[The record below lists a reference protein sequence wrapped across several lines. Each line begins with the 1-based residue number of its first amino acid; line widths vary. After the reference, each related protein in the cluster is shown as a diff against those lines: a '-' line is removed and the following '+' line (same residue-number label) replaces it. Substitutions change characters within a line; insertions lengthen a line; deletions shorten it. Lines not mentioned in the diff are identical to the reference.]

1 MDLPQEQKSVSE
13 KQREELEE
21 AKKTFKRGPTM
32 IPAIYDPQRREEV
45 MAMIRTD
52 AIFHEI
58 KPEYQTFIGT
68 HSGNFH
74 CDEILA
80 ITMLR
85 TLPEYKNAAVVRT
98 RDIEVLKKCTIVVD
112 VEAEYDP
119 ARNRF
124 DHHQR
129 GFEETMKG
137 YSTKLSSS
145 GLIYK
150 HFGREVLR
158 RIFNRKSQESSTSSM
173 HIVPTLDDD
182 VIDKLYEKV
191 YRDFMEH
198 IDGIDNGVAVSDG
211 HINYKIGSHLSGR
224 VSSLNPSWN
233 QESSNEDFERRFSL
247 ALQLVSNEF
256 FDYLID
262 LVESWWPGRLLV
274 ELAFNKRYEY
284 HESGEIIVLERYCPW
299 NAHLEDIE
307 ADHSLQGLVKYVLY
321 KDSYGSWRIQ
331 AAPVSAG
338 NFASR
343 LALPESWRGMRN
355 DELDNIC
362 GVEDCIFVHAN
373 GFIGGNK
380 TLEGALQMGVKSLIQ
395 EKNKI

>member
-1 MDLPQEQKSVSE
+1 M
-13 KQREELEE
+13 EELQDP
-21 AKKTFKRGPTM
+21 RMVTM
-32 IPAIYDPQRREEV
+32 TPAIYDHIRREEV
-45 MAMIRTD
+45 MGLIHTG

-58 KPEYQTFIGT
+58 MPEYEINIGT
-68 HSGNFH
+68 HSGTFH

-80 ITMLR
+80 IAMLR

-98 RDIEVLKKCTIVVD
+98 RDIEVLKQCTIVVD
-112 VEAEYDP
+112 VGAEYDP

-129 GFEETMKG
+129 GFEETMDG

-158 RIFNRKSQESSTSSM
+158 RIFNRKSQESSTSGM

-182 VIDKLYEKV
+182 VINKLYEKV

-211 HINYKIGSHLSGR
+211 PINYKVESHLSARIGR
-224 VSSLNPSWN
+224 INPSWN
-233 QESSNEDFERRFSL
+233 LESNNEDIERRFSL

-274 ELAFNKRYEY
+274 EQAFDKRFEY
-284 HESGEIIVLERYCPW
+284 HESGEIIVLQRYCPW
-299 NAHLEDIE
+299 QGHLEDIE
-307 ADHSLQGLVKYVLY
+307 ADHNLQGLVKYVIY
-321 KDSYGSWRIQ
+321 KDSHGSWMIH
-331 AAPVSAG
+331 AAPVSTG
-338 NFASR
+338 SFASR
-343 LALPESWRGMRN
+343 LALPESWRGIRN
-355 DELDNIC
+355 DELDAIC
-362 GVEDCIFVHAN
+362 EVEDCIFVHAN
-373 GFIGGNK
+373 GFIGANK
-380 TLEGALQMGVKSLIQ
+380 TLKGALAMGDKSLAMGVKSP
-395 EKNKI
+395 